1 MKKKMI
7 LLVGALIVSV
17 ASFAFVINTSC
28 GYSFEFDNS
37 QFDSVQEMVDMA
49 MYLESHLCG

>member
-28 GYSFEFDNS
+28 GYSFEFANS

>member
-1 MKKKMI
+1 MRKKAI

-17 ASFAFVINTSC
+17 ASFAVMINTSC
-28 GYSFEFDNS
+28 GYSFEFDND

>member
-1 MKKKMI
+1 MKKKAI
-7 LLVGALIVSV
+7 LLFGVLIVSV
-17 ASFAFVINTSC
+17 ASFAVVINTSC
-28 GYSFEFDNS
+28 GYSFEFAND